1 MASTP
6 FPNHYQ
12 TLCVT
17 TSATPEEIRRAYRV
31 LARRY
36 HPDVNPGKSSE
47 EKFKA
52 IASAYAVLSD
62 PEQRTRYDAEFQMS
76 FRNPRGGPVGAGF
89 QGPNRATARQRYQET
104 VERAR
109 KEAQA
114 RHRAA
119 AQEVSRQ
126 GPGFSLPKFGAALGV
141 IRGALGSLKGGKS
154 SPQARRSPKPEG
166 TTSSG
171 SQKVSILEVSVTM
184 RDAIRGV
191 RKTVEISE
199 PEGQR
204 KISVAIPPGMK
215 TGSVLR
221 FRDKSGSG
229 EEMVF
234 ILRVASHP
242 FLFIEN
248 KGLVV
253 EVPIS
258 VSEAVLGASLTL
270 PTLDD
275 PVVVKIPPGSQSG
288 SEIRVRERGIATREG
303 TRGDLFFRV
312 MIRVPDAQNAVG
324 FSDKVGEFEKYY
336 ASSVR
341 NSFPKNLLEAE

>member
-6 FPNHYQ
+6 FPNHYL
-12 TLCVT
+12 TLSVT
-17 TSATPEEIRRAYRV
+17 TSATPDEIRRAYRV

-47 EKFKA
+47 DKFKA
-52 IASAYAVLSD
+52 IASAYEVLND
-62 PEQRTRYDAEFQMS
+62 PEKRTRYDAEYQMS
-76 FRNPRGGPVGAGF
+76 FRNNVDPRIKQYQRGQA
-89 QGPNRATARQRYQET
+89 QSSARQRYQET

-114 RHRAA
+114 KHRAQ

-126 GPGFSLPKFGAALGV
+126 GPEFSFPKFGAALGIV
-141 IRGALGSLKGGKS
+141 KGALGAFRGSKTKGGRKL
-154 SPQARRSPKPEG
+154 SPKPEG
-166 TTSSG
+166 STTSG
-171 SQKVSILEVSVTM
+171 QRVSILEVSVTM
-184 RDAIRGV
+184 KDAIRGV

-204 KISVAIPPGMK
+204 KISVVIPPGMR

-234 ILRVASHP
+234 IIRVAAHP
-242 FLFIEN
+242 YIFIEN
-248 KGLVV
+248 KGLVI
-253 EVPIS
+253 EVPVS
-258 VSEAVLGASLTL
+258 VSEAVSGASLTL
-270 PTLDD
+270 PTLDE

-288 SEIRVRERGIATREG
+288 SEIRVRERGIVTREG
-303 TRGDLFFRV
+303 SRGDLFFRV

-324 FSDKVGEFEKYY
+324 FSDKVNEFEKYY
-336 ASSVR
+336 PNSVR
-341 NSFPKNLLEAE
+341 QGFPKNLLDSE